1 MALAVSLLTLFSM
14 TKIWNEAFWKPAPAG
29 AGPAP
34 TPLTAGERASLLGP
48 VLALGAITV
57 AIGLGAGVLFRFAD
71 AAAAQL
77 LDPELYVRAV
87 LGARGGEG

>member
-1 MALAVSLLTLFSM
+1 MRFLPFYAGTQLLAIESDLDSPEAIAAALSRPQSALVLATC
-14 TKIWNEAFWKPAPAG
+14 A
-29 AGPAP
+29 
-34 TPLTAGERASLLGP
+34 AS

-71 AAAAQL
+71 AAAIQL

-87 LGARGGEG
+87 LGARGGGGG

>member
-1 MALAVSLLTLFSM
+1 VSLLTLFSM
-14 TKIWNEAFWKPAPAG
+14 TKIWAEAFWKPAPEEAG
-29 AGPAP
+29 APA
-34 TPLTAGERASLLGP
+34 LSAAERLSLLGP

-77 LDPELYVRAV
+77 LDPDLYVHAV
-87 LGARGGEG
+87 LGARGGGG